1 MFEWA
6 TGFPA
11 GSMYAPWPCR
21 GASTS
26 RPLRSTAE
34 CSCTSWCTS
43 ISGSGSGSWGSWLGT
58 SGGRSGGATRSTR
71 SRSKLEQRQRGWK
84 DAMESTGSTV
94 LAHAGGPTW
103 CASRLGLAERPGAGG
118 PDYGDF
124 HVRDRWSAR
133 IGPAWRPQR
142 GDRAS
147 PGAPGRRII
156 AREWWVVSQSEGN
169 NPPHSQHKSPVS
181 PNDSTGLGLSRRF
194 GHSKGRNGCPQP

>member
-156 AREWWVVSQSEGN
+156 ARLLGDLRG
-169 NPPHSQHKSPVS
+169 SP
-181 PNDSTGLGLSRRF
+181 
-194 GHSKGRNGCPQP
+194 KGVPQPGGDAVTLSKAARSATHHLTRMVGRQPERGQ